1 MNKFS
6 QFFHSDTGALSM
18 SRLLMFGSFCVT
30 SAVMIWLVVMNEMNE
45 GYFSMYLGA
54 YAGTYLVG
62 KGIDMRG
69 GNNKPGKEKEQV

>member
-1 MNKFS
+1 MKS
-6 QFFHSDTGALSM
+6 LSSFFHSDSGAMSM

-30 SAVMIWLVVMNEMNE
+30 SVLMILIWYAGNMNE

-62 KGIDMRG
+62 KGIDMKAGNTAAGKG
-69 GNNKPGKEKEQV
+69 GK